1 MLDYIY
7 QYADFGWNGLTDFI
21 LPFLIILS
29 ILVFVHEWGH
39 FVMARKFGVKA
50 EEFGFGFPPR
60 ALGIYKNKNNKWKI
74 VRGSKKVED
83 AIDTVYSVNWIPL
96 GGFVKIKGEDGD
108 SGAEEDSFA
117 HKKIWKRVIILSAG
131 VSMNIV
137 LAMVLISIGLML
149 GLPHSADG
157 DFGDKAKISDESI
170 TITYVAPETPALE
183 SGIKMGDVLL
193 SINDQKFASIEEVEE
208 FTETKEGEKLS
219 YEIKRGKE
227 VFSLEATPK
236 NIGGEEKN
244 IGIGIGISETVKV
257 SYPWY
262 IAIWQGIKQTFF
274 LLGAIVLAFF
284 GLIKGLIM
292 GQGVGGEIGGP
303 VKIAELTGQFADL
316 GIAQLLQFTALISVN
331 LAVINFLPI
340 PALDGGRVLF
350 LIIEKIKGS
359 PVKKEIEAVV
369 HNIAFIL
376 LIILIV
382 IVTFNDIVNLL

>member
-1 MLDYIY
+1 MFTTI
-7 QYADFGWNGLTDFI
+7 I
-21 LPFLIILS
+21 IFLVVLS
-29 ILVFVHEWGH
+29 LLVFVHEWGH

-60 ALGIYKNKNNKWKI
+60 VLGIYKNKNNKWKI

-83 AIDTVYSVNWIPL
+83 AQDTIYSVNLIPL

-108 SGAEEDSFA
+108 SGEDEDSFV
-117 HKKIWKRVIILSAG
+117 HKKIWKRVFILSAG

-137 LAMVLISIGLML
+137 LAMVLLSIGLML
-149 GLPHSADG
+149 GLPHAAGG
-157 DFGDKAKISDESI
+157 DFGSKAKVSDESI

-193 SINDQKFASIEEVEE
+193 SINNQKFNLIEEVEG
-208 FTETKEGEKLS
+208 FTETKEGVKFN

-227 VFSLEATPK
+227 VFNLEITPE
-236 NIGGEEKN
+236 NIGGEEKK
-244 IGIGIGISETVKV
+244 IGVGIGISETVKV

-262 IAIWQGIKQTFF
+262 LAIWKGIKQTFF
-274 LLGAIVLAFF
+274 LLGAIIIAFF
-284 GLIKGLIM
+284 GLIKGLVM
-292 GQGVGGEIGGP
+292 GQGVGGEVGGP
-303 VKIAELTGQFADL
+303 IKIAELIGQFADL

-340 PALDGGRVLF
+340 PALDGGRVMF

-359 PVKKEIEAVV
+359 PVKKEIEAVA

-376 LIILIV
+376 LIILMIV
-382 IVTFNDIVNLL
+382 VTFNEIVSLL

>member
-1 MLDYIY
+1 MFTTVVI
-7 QYADFGWNGLTDFI
+7 FI
-21 LPFLIILS
+21 IVLS
-29 ILVFVHEWGH
+29 LLVFVHEWGH

-60 ALGIYKNKNNKWKI
+60 ALGIYRNKNNKWKI

-83 AIDTVYSVNWIPL
+83 ALDTVYSVNWIPL

-108 SGAEEDSFA
+108 SGKDEDSFT

-149 GLPHSADG
+149 GLPHAAGG
-157 DFGDKAKISDESI
+157 DFGDRAKVSDESI
-170 TITYVAPETPALE
+170 TITYVAPKTPALE

-193 SINDQKFASIEEVEE
+193 SIDNQKFTSIEEVAE
-208 FTETKEGEKLS
+208 FTETKEGEKLN

-227 VFSLEATPK
+227 VLSLEVTPE

-244 IGIGIGISETVKV
+244 IGIGIGISKTVKV

-262 IAIWQGIKQTFF
+262 LAIWEGIKQTFF
-274 LLGAIVLAFF
+274 LLGAIILAFF

-340 PALDGGRVLF
+340 PALDGGRIVF

-359 PVKKEIEAVV
+359 PVKKEIEAVF
-369 HNIAFIL
+369 HNVAFIL
-376 LIILIV
+376 LIVLIV
-382 IVTFNDIVNLL
+382 VVTFNDIASLL